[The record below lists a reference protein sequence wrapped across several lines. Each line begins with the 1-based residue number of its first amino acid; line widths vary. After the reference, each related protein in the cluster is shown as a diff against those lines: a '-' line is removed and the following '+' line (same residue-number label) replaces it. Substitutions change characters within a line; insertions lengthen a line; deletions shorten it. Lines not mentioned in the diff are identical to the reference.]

1 METQGFYKNNNGK
14 LIYGPN
20 HVLSL
25 NYELR
30 KETKDQNIYPVDGW
44 YWFNS
49 EDEAYS
55 FFGIE
60 KPVPV
65 DNKRINFIKL

>member
-1 METQGFYKNNNGK
+1 METQGFYKNNNGQ

-20 HVLSL
+20 YVLSL

-30 KETKDQNIYPVDGW
+30 KETKDNNIYPVDGW
-44 YWFNS
+44 YWFNT
-49 EDEAYS
+49 EDEAYL

-60 KPVPV
+60 KKVPPTN
-65 DNKRINFIKL
+65 NKLPKI